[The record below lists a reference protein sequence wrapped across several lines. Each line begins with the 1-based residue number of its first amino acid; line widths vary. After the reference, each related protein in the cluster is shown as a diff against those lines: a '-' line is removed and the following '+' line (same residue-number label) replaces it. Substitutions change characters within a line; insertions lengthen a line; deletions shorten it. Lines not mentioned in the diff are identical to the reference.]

1 MKERYEVTIGIPVY
15 KSANYIQDTMTSAL
29 NQSFP
34 DIEFLIVDDCGND
47 GSIDLIMNIIKKQPR
62 GDNVR
67 IINNGSNKGVSY
79 SRNLIIDEA
88 KGKYLYFLD
97 SDDTIEPDTIQLLY
111 DAIVGNQAQIA
122 YGSYDIIES
131 VGNTPIERYQ
141 KDAMVM
147 NGKDELAMYAF
158 KNNHLFQVTV
168 CNHLVDISFLRQ
180 SNVRFID
187 VSYWEDMAYTVELVV
202 KVENAVLLPDITYH
216 YFRRPD
222 SLSHYQYRDLYDK
235 TEILLNAFI
244 LKYLKDKCI
253 YLCGKSY
260 LPYLC
265 YYLEMISYYTV
276 CNIAEKRNKIVP
288 PITNYEMRTIL
299 QHPMTLK
306 DILLFKERRIANLFF
321 LFIGS
326 MPLCLIIPAVR
337 MIGKIKNN
345 TKYLYNG

>member
-15 KSANYIQDTMTSAL
+15 RSAKYIQDTMKSVL
-29 NQSFP
+29 NQTFP

-47 GSIDLIMNIIKKQPR
+47 GSIDLIMNIIKRQPR

-122 YGSYDIIES
+122 YGSYDIIEGL
-131 VGNTPIERYQ
+131 GNAPIERYQ
-141 KDAMVM
+141 KDAMVLK
-147 NGKDELAMYAF
+147 GKDELAMYAF
-158 KNNHLFQVTV
+158 KNNHIFHVTV

-180 SNVRFID
+180 SNVKFID
-187 VSYWEDMAYTVELVV
+187 VSYWEDMAYTVELVE

-216 YFRRPD
+216 YLRRPD

-235 TEILLNAFI
+235 KEILLNASI
-244 LKYLKDKCI
+244 LKYLKDRCI
-253 YLCGKSY
+253 CLRGKSY

-265 YYLEMISYYTV
+265 YNLEMNSFYMV
-276 CNIAEKRNKIVP
+276 CNIIEKNNIIVP
-288 PITNYEMRTIL
+288 PITNYEMRAIL
-299 QHPMTLK
+299 QHPLTLK
-306 DILLFKERRIANLFF
+306 DILSFKERRTANLFF

-326 MPLCLIIPAVR
+326 MPLYLILPVIR
-337 MIGKIKNN
+337 MIRKIKNN
-345 TKYLYNG
+345 V